1 MAALLDGIRVIE
13 FGLLLNGG
21 TAGMYLADLGAE
33 VIKLEDVGRGDYIRT
48 IMGQIRPGRSPAHLQ
63 VNKGKKSLALNL
75 KSEEGRALFFDLLG
89 TADIFIDG
97 MRPGAADALGIG
109 YAQQKVAKPDIVYVQ
124 YTGYGADGPYARI
137 PTHGYQMNALVG
149 GLPSEMGEDGLL
161 HRVRGVQYLG
171 GTEES
176 SAATALGAQFASM
189 SAMAALTRKLR
200 TGEGAYID
208 VAASDAVMAT
218 AWMGT
223 VYNLNYDRIVDRQGL
238 GERTGRHEAK
248 WPEGSTRYQLYQ
260 ARDGRAVLFGLIEPK
275 FWRSFCEA
283 VDRPDLADTM
293 IPGLDI
299 DYGADKPWLRKE
311 LQAIAATRTAAEW
324 MDLAMSHG
332 LPIGPAPSIED
343 APNDPHVRA
352 RKLLHETDTPEDGP
366 FTYVGFPAKIDGE
379 AQADLNPAPQHGA
392 DSAAILEGLGIDAP
406 AFARLKIAGVV
417 R

>member
-21 TAGMYLADLGAE
+21 TVGMYLADLGAE

-48 IMGQIRPGRSPAHLQ
+48 IMGQISPGRSPVHLQ
-63 VNKGKKSLALNL
+63 INKGKKSLALNL
-75 KSEEGRALFFDLLG
+75 KSAEGRSLFFELLK

-97 MRPGAADALGIG
+97 MRPGTAESLGIG
-109 YAQQKVAKPDIVYVQ
+109 YAEQQRAKPDIVYVQ

-149 GLPSEMGEDGLL
+149 GLPSKMGEDGLL

-176 SAATALGAQFASM
+176 SAATALGAQFATM
-189 SAMAALTRKLR
+189 SAMAALTRRLR

-208 VAASDAVMAT
+208 VASSDAVMAT
-218 AWMGT
+218 AWMGMI
-223 VYNLNYDRIVDRQGL
+223 YNLNYDRIDDRQGL
-238 GERTGRHEAK
+238 GERTGKHEAK
-248 WPEGSTRYQLYQ
+248 WPEGSTRYQLYL
-260 ARDGRAVLFGLIEPK
+260 ASDGKPILLGLIEPK

-283 VDRPDLADTM
+283 VERVDLADTM
-293 IPGLDI
+293 LPGLDV
-299 DYGADKPWLRKE
+299 DYGADKPWLRRE
-311 LQAIAATRTAAEW
+311 LQLIVATRTSAQW
-324 MDLAMSHG
+324 MELAIELG
-332 LPIGPAPSIED
+332 LPIGPAPALED
-343 APNDPHVRA
+343 APDDPHVRS
-352 RKLLHETDTPEDGP
+352 RGLLQETDIGGDGS

-379 AQADLNPAPQHGA
+379 TQAEIRPAPEHGA
-392 DSAAILEGLGIDAP
+392 HSAAILEEFGIDP
-406 AFARLKIAGVV
+406 MAFARLKAAGVV